1 MYVRYKKARRTGEAA
16 NGGAPS
22 AAGTAACPSSV
33 HTMRPAVPVPDR
45 DARDDGAGTAHRRR
59 GNVRRDPAARG
70 CGRLC
75 TGGGQFLYCGSRD
88 YRSMY
93 QVQKKSAPETKH
105 GTERYTTTMGGEKT
119 MRTQRKWIYAALLSI
134 CMALFLITVPASAAD
149 TEKDLS
155 GTAKL
160 TLDIRSKEDQVQKL
174 YAEVGRQY
182 FEEHKEDD
190 PAAYEGMAQ
199 IRELLA
205 AVEDMKK
212 ELLDLKGAKVCPRC
226 GEEVQATDAFC
237 KSCGAKIEED
247 DIVVDA
253 VVKDAPETSE
263 EDADITEDAETAA
276 ENEITEEAFED

>member
-1 MYVRYKKARRTGEAA
+1 
-16 NGGAPS
+16 
-22 AAGTAACPSSV
+22 
-33 HTMRPAVPVPDR
+33 
-45 DARDDGAGTAHRRR
+45 
-59 GNVRRDPAARG
+59 
-70 CGRLC
+70 
-75 TGGGQFLYCGSRD
+75 
-88 YRSMY
+88 
-93 QVQKKSAPETKH
+93 
-105 GTERYTTTMGGEKT
+105 
-119 MRTQRKWIYAALLSI
+119 
-134 CMALFLITVPASAAD
+134 MALFDKLGETIVNASRDVSQKA
-149 TEKDLS
+149 KDLS

-276 ENEITEEAFED
+276 EKEITEEAFED